1 MWISRYP
8 EETQEEMSGGG
19 TSIDHSVSS
28 ESLESFASL
37 NDDDLVTS
45 PIEILNRVNE
55 VDTIFAM
62 GSPLQNFGLIMDKLH
77 LLKGDL
83 LTLPQM
89 GSKVIGAIGMINS
102 FRHLDSD
109 QQLSD
114 QWTIL
119 KGMISSW
126 WPREG

>member
-1 MWISRYP
+1 MSSG
-8 EETQEEMSGGG
+8 ETSCGA
-19 TSIDHSVSS
+19 SVSS

-37 NDDDLVTS
+37 NNDDLVTS

-55 VDTIFAM
+55 VDSIFAM
-62 GSPLQNFGLIMDKLH
+62 GSPLQNFGLILDKLH

-83 LTLPQM
+83 LTLPQI

-102 FRHLDSD
+102 FRQLDTD
-109 QQLSD
+109 QQMSD

-126 WPREG
+126 WPRES

>member
-1 MWISRYP
+1 MSSG
-8 EETQEEMSGGG
+8 ETSCGA
-19 TSIDHSVSS
+19 SVSS

-55 VDTIFAM
+55 VDSIFAM
-62 GSPLQNFGLIMDKLH
+62 GSPLQNFGLIRDKLH

-83 LTLPQM
+83 LTLPQI

-102 FRHLDSD
+102 FRQLDTD
-109 QQLSD
+109 QQMSD

-126 WPREG
+126 WPRES